1 MKIIANFTD
10 PYSML
15 NPETSSDS
23 PSAKSKGVRFN
34 SAVQLITQG
43 KNKTSAGKILPDN
56 LNLNLP
62 ADKLG
67 LFHISRIA
75 ATIKAKLIS

>member
-23 PSAKSKGVRFN
+23 PSAKSKGVRFS

-43 KNKTSAGKILPDN
+43 KNKANAGRILPDN

-62 ADKLG
+62 ADSLG
-67 LFHISRIA
+67 LFHINIIA

>member
-1 MKIIANFTD
+1 
-10 PYSML
+10 ML

-23 PSAKSKGVRFN
+23 PSAKSKGVRFS
-34 SAVQLITQG
+34 SAVHLITQG
-43 KNKTSAGKILPDN
+43 KNKTNAGRILPDN

-62 ADKLG
+62 ADNLG
-67 LFHISRIA
+67 LFHINIIA